1 MNMVSIIIQI
11 ILALGFLMFG
21 AMKISSKKMMDE
33 FDATYGFPKWFRV
46 ITGLLE
52 IAGAALLVA
61 GIWND
66 SLVAIGGWLL
76 AVIMV
81 GAVITHLRIKD
92 PVSKIGI
99 PIFLLILTLVVLFIN

>member
-21 AMKISSKKMMDE
+21 AAKLGSKQMVDE
-33 FDATYGFPKWFRV
+33 FTRYGMPQWFRV

-66 SLVAIGGWLL
+66 SLIAIGGLLL
-76 AVIMV
+76 AVIMA

-92 PVSKIGI
+92 PVSKIGM
-99 PIFLLILTLVVLFIN
+99 PIILLILTLVIVFIN

>member
-21 AMKISSKKMMDE
+21 ASKLGSKQMVDE
-33 FDATYGFPKWFRV
+33 FTRYGMPQWFRV
-46 ITGLLE
+46 ITSLLE

-66 SLVAIGGWLL
+66 SLIAIGGLLL
-76 AVIMV
+76 AVIMA

-92 PVSKIGI
+92 PVSKIGM
-99 PIFLLILTLVVLFIN
+99 PIILLILTLVIVFIN

>member
-21 AMKISSKKMMDE
+21 AMKLGSKQMVDE
-33 FDATYGFPKWFRV
+33 FTRYGMPQWFRV

-66 SLVAIGGWLL
+66 SLIAIGGLLL

-92 PVSKIGI
+92 PVSKIGL
-99 PIFLLILTLVVLFIN
+99 PIILLILTLVIVFIN

>member
-1 MNMVSIIIQI
+1 MSIAAIIIQI
-11 ILALGFLMFG
+11 VLALGFLMFG
-21 AMKISSKKMMDE
+21 ASKLGSKQMVDE
-33 FDATYGFPKWFRV
+33 FTRYGMPQWFRV

-66 SLVAIGGWLL
+66 RLVVFGGWLL
-76 AVIMV
+76 VVIMV

-92 PVSKIGI
+92 PVSKIGMPVI
-99 PIFLLILTLVVLFIN
+99 LIILTLVVLLIK